1 MLGSGWV
8 LRVRSITMKQHNGS
22 CSKTCG
28 HALDITTVKANPETQ
43 RQLDRDPRVVEY
55 TELDAV
61 EHGGDWFEVVY
72 AYRRPVAAIPFI
84 ELAFAW

>member
-1 MLGSGWV
+1 MTHS
-8 LRVRSITMKQHNGS
+8 GS

-55 TELDAV
+55 REIDRDWLDV
-61 EHGGDWFEVVY
+61 IY
-72 AYRRPVAAIPFI
+72 ACHRPVAAIYHASAAQLGI
-84 ELAFAW
+84 QELA

>member
-1 MLGSGWV
+1 MEGNH
-8 LRVRSITMKQHNGS
+8 MKHNGS

-55 TELDAV
+55 TELDPV
-61 EHGGDWFEVVY
+61 EHGGDWFKVVY
-72 AYRRPVAAIPFI
+72 AYRRPVAAIYRADAAALGMRD
-84 ELAFAW
+84 LA

>member
-1 MLGSGWV
+1 M
-8 LRVRSITMKQHNGS
+8 TKHNGS

-55 TELDAV
+55 KELDP
-61 EHGGDWFEVVY
+61 EHGGNWFQVLY
-72 AYRRPVAAIPFI
+72 AYRRPVEAIYRARAASLGMRD
-84 ELAFAW
+84 LA